1 MQRKHPQK
9 LGDLL
14 SQIIDEDPQW
24 AQELYKQRAI
34 DFFWER
40 FGTMRPFIRDISF
53 RQNTLHIQM
62 RSSTAARMIAA
73 QKDSIM
79 HLIND
84 HLHYLVVE
92 DIRIYWWPTLETSTR
107 IVLLRSTGSGLML
120 LRDLHRKI
128 LIHLSLGVIFLRSI
142 LPKVPISISNDD
154 GLLVFCCALRKDF
167 LPLPCVGEKEKW
179 RTLFGTTSV

>member
-1 MQRKHPQK
+1 MQRKQPQK

-40 FGTMRPFIRDISF
+40 FGAMRPFIRDISF

-73 QKDSIM
+73 QKDSIT

-84 HLHYLVVE
+84 HLHYLVIE
-92 DIRIYWWPTLETSTR
+92 DIRIY
-107 IVLLRSTGSGLML
+107 
-120 LRDLHRKI
+120 
-128 LIHLSLGVIFLRSI
+128 
-142 LPKVPISISNDD
+142 
-154 GLLVFCCALRKDF
+154 
-167 LPLPCVGEKEKW
+167 
-179 RTLFGTTSV
+179 